1 MRAHLQQSI
10 AALLN
15 LLTLGGGKHGGFID
29 QAVGVMQLAVNGL
42 LEGIGEFASDCF
54 TNLASVLERT
64 ESLVVPVLQKVGFR
78 SGFIR
83 YKNLDGLCL
92 TNTVNTADS
101 LFQQIGI
108 FR

>member
-1 MRAHLQQSI
+1 MRTHLQQSI

-15 LLTLGGGKHGGFID
+15 LLTLRGGEHGGFID
-29 QAVGVMQLAVNGL
+29 QAVGVMQLTVYGL
-42 LEGIGEFASDCF
+42 FEGIGEFAPDCF
-54 TNLASVLERT
+54 TNLASVLERI
-64 ESLVVPVLQKVGFR
+64 EPLVVLVLLKVGFR
-78 SGFIR
+78 SDFVR

-92 TNTVNTADS
+92 TNSINTTDS